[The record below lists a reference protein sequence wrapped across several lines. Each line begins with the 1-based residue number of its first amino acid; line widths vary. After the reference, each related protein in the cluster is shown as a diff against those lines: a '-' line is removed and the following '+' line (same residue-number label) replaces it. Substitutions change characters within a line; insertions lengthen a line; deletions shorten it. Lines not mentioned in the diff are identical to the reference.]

1 MKVTKILKF
10 GATWCQPCRI
20 LSPIF
25 HKVSNMNE
33 FKDIDFYDLDIDDPE
48 NRELVENYQIRNV
61 PTVIAVDE
69 NNEVVRKIV
78 GAVPEYQFVAMLREI
93 I

>member
-78 GAVPEYQFVAMLREI
+78 GAVPEYQFVAMLKEI

>member
-25 HKVSNMNE
+25 HKVSVMNE

-78 GAVPEYQFVAMLREI
+78 GAVPEYQFVAMLKEI

>member
-33 FKDIDFYDLDIDDPE
+33 FKDIDFYDLDIDDLE

-78 GAVPEYQFVAMLREI
+78 GAVPEYQFVAMLKEI

>member
-33 FKDIDFYDLDIDDPE
+33 FKDIDFYDLDIDDLE

>member
-1 MKVTKILKF
+1 MLKKIIKCS
-10 GATWCQPCRI
+10 ANWCQPCRM
-20 LSPIF
+20 LGPIF
-25 HKVSNMNE
+25 HRVSEME
-33 FKDIDFYDLDIDDPE
+33 DFKDVEFYDLDIDDPE

-78 GAVPEYQFVAMLREI
+78 GAVPEYQFVAMLKEI